1 MPAPSDDLP
10 VIVQFISV
18 EQDRVVLVATGRAT
32 TAACP
37 ACHTRSER
45 IHDRYRRRPLDQP
58 WRGWTVRLHLA
69 VRRFVCANAACPRA
83 TFAEDFGPALRRR
96 AQRTTACTQL
106 LTAIAG
112 VLGGEAGARLAGKV
126 GVPVS
131 PDTLLRLERQAPE
144 TDYPTPRVLG
154 VDDFA
159 LRRRHTY
166 GTILVD
172 LERRVPIDLL
182 EGREAEPLASWLRRH
197 PGVETVA
204 RDRAE
209 AYAQAVR
216 EGAPDALQIA
226 DRFHLLQNA
235 TQALLEIAQT
245 HKRRIE
251 LAEAVADREESTPA
265 TAADTPTPPSR
276 VSLAEQVAMT
286 RRARWLGRWE
296 EVQRRRAEGQSLR
309 RIARDLGMHRRTA
322 RRLLALPEPEAAQRA
337 AQPRPGGLTSPTLAP
352 FVSYLQDRWQA
363 GCSNILQLY
372 RELVAK
378 GYTGSRSLLY
388 TALQAWRP
396 PKEERAGRRQ
406 DRRRQ
411 RRRVSVRS
419 LCVRPPGQLDAS
431 ERAALTALLVQ
442 VPELGSGHA
451 LVQRFRALLAE
462 RDLPGLDGWLADA
475 RASGLRSFVSLA
487 AGIEGDRAA
496 VEAAITSP
504 WSTGPVEGHIH
515 KLKLIKRRGYGR
527 ASFGL
532 LRRRVLAA

>member
-18 EQDRVVLVATGRAT
+18 EQDRVVLVAAGRAA

-58 WRGWTVRLHLA
+58 WRGWAVRRHLV

-106 LTAIAG
+106 LTAIACA
-112 VLGGEAGARLAGKV
+112 LGGEAGARLAGQV

-144 TDYPTPRVLG
+144 AGYPTPRVLG

-172 LERRVPIDLL
+172 LERHVPIDLL
-182 EGREAEPLASWLRRH
+182 KGREAEPLASWLRRH
-197 PGVETVA
+197 PGVAIVA

-209 AYAQAVR
+209 AYAQGAR
-216 EGAPDALQIA
+216 EGAPDALQVA

-235 TQALLEIAQT
+235 TQALIEIAQA
-245 HKRRIE
+245 HRRRIE
-251 LAEAVADREESTPA
+251 LSAAVADRTDPQPA
-265 TAADTPTPPSR
+265 TEPEEGVPAPR
-276 VSLAEQVAMT
+276 VSGAHQEAEA

-296 EVQRRRAEGQSLR
+296 EVQRRRAAGQSLR
-309 RIARDLGMHRRTA
+309 RIARDLGMHRRTV
-322 RRLLALPEPEAAQRA
+322 RRPLALPELEAAERA
-337 AQPRPGGLTSPTLAP
+337 AHPRPGGLTSPTLAP

-363 GCSNILQLY
+363 GCNNILQLY
-372 RELVAK
+372 RELAAK

-388 TALQAWRP
+388 AALQAWRP
-396 PKEERAGRRQ
+396 KAERTARRQ
-406 DRRRQ
+406 GR

-419 LCVRPPGQLDAS
+419 LCVRPPDQLDAS
-431 ERAALTALLVQ
+431 ERAALAALLEQ
-442 VPELGSGHA
+442 VPELGVGHA
-451 LVQRFRALLAE
+451 LVQRFRSLLAE
-462 RDLPGLDGWLADA
+462 RDLPGFDGWLADA

-487 AGIEGDRAA
+487 TGIEGDRAA

-504 WSTGPVEGHIH
+504 WSTGPVAGHIH